1 MQIRRN
7 ILIKS
12 LKGVDLIL
20 LVLAFSISVAIS
32 YSSSGNISFNEFLAI
47 RVKIENIIFVTAMVM
62 IWHGIFSF
70 FQIYE
75 SRRLSTLKDECID
88 LIKAMSLATF
98 VLVTASVLFR
108 IDIVTQW
115 FVLAFWSIGLSLI
128 LGSRLVLRF
137 LLKQVRLNGRNI
149 RNILIAGT
157 NPRAIQF
164 ARDIQARPELGYNL
178 VGFLDETWSGTESF
192 KQTGFSIVADFK
204 NFNYFL
210 RSFVIDEVM
219 IALPIKSYYGQAA
232 QIVEK
237 CEEQGVLIRV
247 LGNMFSPKLAHE
259 RLEHFEK
266 HSLLTLQPGALGDH
280 AFFFKRIIDILVSL
294 PLVTVLLPFF
304 AFIAC
309 AIKLSDS
316 GPVFFI
322 QDRIGRNKRR
332 FRLYK
337 FRTMIPGAEK
347 MIREIEHLNEVEG
360 AAFKIEDDPR
370 LTPLGRLLR
379 KTSIDE
385 LPQLWNVLKG
395 DMSLVGPRPLPIR
408 DFEEFT
414 EDWHRRR
421 FSVPPGITCL
431 WQVNGR
437 SRLSFERWMEL
448 DMQYIDQWTL
458 WLDLK
463 ILLKTI
469 PVVLRGTGAA

>member
-1 MQIRRN
+1 MQVRRK
-7 ILIKS
+7 ILIES
-12 LKGVDLIL
+12 LKGIDLIL
-20 LVLAFSISVAIS
+20 LILAFSLSVAIA
-32 YSSSGNISFNEFLAI
+32 YTPSGNISFSDFFAI
-47 RVKIENIIFVTAMVM
+47 RVKVENIIFVSAMV
-62 IWHGIFSF
+62 ILWHSIFSF

-75 SRRLSTLKDECID
+75 SRRLSTLKDECLD
-88 LIKAMSLATF
+88 LLKSMSLATF
-98 VLVTASVLFR
+98 VLVTAAVIFNVE
-108 IDIVTQW
+108 IITQG
-115 FVLAFWSIGLSLI
+115 FVLAFWSIGLILI
-128 LGSRLVLRF
+128 VGSRLVLRF
-137 LLKQVRLNGRNI
+137 ALKQARLNGRNI

-164 ARDIQARPELGYNL
+164 ARDIQAKPELGYNL
-178 VGFLDETWSGTESF
+178 VGFLDEPWAGTDHF
-192 KQTGFSIVADFK
+192 KQTGNTIVSDFK
-204 NFNYFL
+204 NFQSFL
-210 RSFVIDEVM
+210 RCFVIDEVM
-219 IALPIKSYYGQAA
+219 IALPVKSYYAQAA
-232 QIVEK
+232 QIVEQ

-247 LGNMFSPKLAHE
+247 LGNMFSPKFAHE
-259 RLEHFEK
+259 RVEHFGT
-266 HSLLTLQPGALGDH
+266 HSLLTLQPGALGDQ

-294 PLVTVLLPFF
+294 PILLMLLPFF
-304 AFIAC
+304 VLIAI
-309 AIKLSDS
+309 AIKIS
-316 GPVFFI
+316 GKGPIFFA
-322 QDRIGRNKRR
+322 QNRIGRNKRQ
-332 FRLYK
+332 FRLFK
-337 FRTMIPGAEK
+337 FRTMVPGAEK
-347 MIREIEHLNEVEG
+347 MLKDIEHLNEVEG

-370 LTPLGRLLR
+370 LTSIGRLLR

-408 DFEEFT
+408 DFQEFT

-437 SRLSFERWMEL
+437 SRLSFEKWMEL

>member
-1 MQIRRN
+1 MQIRRK
-7 ILIKS
+7 ILIDS
-12 LKGVDLIL
+12 LKGIDLIL
-20 LVLAFSISVAIS
+20 LGLAFSLSVAIA
-32 YSSSGNISFNEFLAI
+32 YTPSGNISFSDFFAI
-47 RVKIENIIFVTAMVM
+47 RVKVENIIFVSAMV
-62 IWHGIFSF
+62 ILWHSIFSF

-75 SRRLSTLKDECID
+75 SRRLSTLKDECLD
-88 LIKAMSLATF
+88 LLKAMSLATF
-98 VLVTASVLFR
+98 VLVTASVIFNVE
-108 IDIVTQW
+108 IITQG
-115 FVLAFWSIGLSLI
+115 FVLAFWSSGLI
-128 LGSRLVLRF
+128 LIVGSRLVLRF
-137 LLKQVRLNGRNI
+137 ALKQARLNGRNI

-164 ARDIQARPELGYNL
+164 ARDIQAKPELGYNL
-178 VGFLDETWSGTESF
+178 VGFLDEPWAGTDHF
-192 KQTGFSIVADFK
+192 KQTGNAIVSDFK
-204 NFNYFL
+204 NFQSFL
-210 RSFVIDEVM
+210 RCFIIDEVM
-219 IALPIKSYYGQAA
+219 IALPVKSYYAQAA
-232 QIVEK
+232 QIVEQ

-247 LGNMFSPKLAHE
+247 LGNMFSPKFAHE
-259 RLEHFEK
+259 RVEHFGT
-266 HSLLTLQPGALGDH
+266 HSLLTLQPGALGDQ

-294 PLVTVLLPFF
+294 PILLMLLPFF
-304 AFIAC
+304 VLIAI
-309 AIKLSDS
+309 AIKIS
-316 GPVFFI
+316 GKGPIFFA
-322 QDRIGRNKRR
+322 QNRIGRNKRQ
-332 FRLYK
+332 FRLFK
-337 FRTMIPGAEK
+337 FRTMVPGAEK
-347 MIREIEHLNEVEG
+347 MLKDIEHLNEVEG

-370 LTPLGRLLR
+370 LTSIGRLLR

-437 SRLSFERWMEL
+437 SRLSFEKWMEL

>member
-1 MQIRRN
+1 MQIRRK
-7 ILIKS
+7 ILIDS
-12 LKGVDLIL
+12 LKGIDLIL
-20 LVLAFSISVAIS
+20 LGVAFSLSVAIA
-32 YSSSGNISFNEFLAI
+32 YSSSGNISFNDFFAI
-47 RVKIENIIFVTAMVM
+47 RVKVENIIFVSVMV
-62 IWHGIFSF
+62 ILWHSIFSF

-75 SRRLSTLKDECID
+75 SRRLSTLKDECLD
-88 LIKAMSLATF
+88 LFKAMSLATF
-98 VLVTASVLFR
+98 VLVTAAVIFN
-108 IDIVTQW
+108 IEIITQG
-115 FVLAFWSIGLSLI
+115 FVLAFWSIGLLLI
-128 LGSRLVLRF
+128 IGSRLTLRF
-137 LLKQVRLNGRNI
+137 ALKQARLNGRNI

-164 ARDIQARPELGYNL
+164 ARDIQAKPELGYNL
-178 VGFLDETWSGTESF
+178 VGFLDEPWAGTDHF
-192 KQTGFSIVADFK
+192 KQTGNTIVSAFK
-204 NFNYFL
+204 NFQSFL
-210 RSFVIDEVM
+210 RCFVIDEVM
-219 IALPIKSYYGQAA
+219 IALPVKSYYAQAA
-232 QIVEK
+232 QIVEQ

-247 LGNMFSPKLAHE
+247 LGNMFSPKFAHE
-259 RLEHFEK
+259 RVEHFGT
-266 HSLLTLQPGALGDH
+266 HSLLTLQPGALGDQ

-294 PLVTVLLPFF
+294 PIVLMLLPFF
-304 AFIAC
+304 FLIAL
-309 AIKLSDS
+309 AIKIS
-316 GPVFFI
+316 GKGPIFFA
-322 QDRIGRNKRR
+322 QNRIGRNKRQ
-332 FRLYK
+332 FRLFK
-337 FRTMIPGAEK
+337 FRTMVPGAEK
-347 MIREIEHLNEVEG
+347 MLKDIEHLNEVEG

-370 LTPLGRLLR
+370 LTSIGRLLR

-437 SRLSFERWMEL
+437 SRLSFEKWMEL